1 MTDILI
7 TNATIV
13 TMDGDRRV
21 IENGAIAIAGDRIAE
36 IGTTEDLAA
45 RHDAARPSESPR
57 STAGRNGRR
66 IQQPRHSTPGTGA
79 NRHRAEST

>member
-13 TMDGDRRV
+13 SMDRDRRV
-21 IENGAIAIAGDRIAE
+21 IENGAIAIAGDRIVE

-45 RHDAARPSESPR
+45 RHDAARVIDGRDMVAMPGLIDCHAH
-57 STAGRNGRR
+57 AGHGL
-66 IQQPRHSTPGTGA
+66 IKTGGTS
-79 NRHRAEST
+79 NMP